1 MGTNTAGSAR
11 ENIRLSSLSIHRTVQ
26 SGETVIAVTIKETV
40 IGVHL
45 EETVIAFHLEETV
58 ISALLE
64 ETVIATLLEETV
76 IAVRLKQ
83 TVNIGP
89 SEEKAI
95 TVYSGE
101 TASIAQ

>member
-11 ENIRLSSLSIHRTVQ
+11 ENILLFSLSIHRTVQ

-45 EETVIAFHLEETV
+45 EETVIAFH
-58 ISALLE
+58 LE